1 MIRNAMICLT
11 FVALGTFF
19 AASELNA
26 QSDLREIVQKR
37 KNQMNAMEDAYWP
50 LLDIKKGK
58 STDLAKGGESA
69 KIMANAMVKALALFP
84 FGTAKGEV
92 LGSGSRARPGAGGRS
107 GPRSAARTRLRPEP
121 RARAASPFDPPR
133 PTSSAEHTRRW
144 REASVPGEPRQA
156 GVMRSSTRPRA
167 SVRHSRRCRFSS

>member
-1 MIRNAMICLT
+1 MIRNAIICLT

-84 FGTAKGEV
+84 LGTAKGEV
-92 LGSGSRARPGAGGRS
+92 LGSGSRARPEIWSNSSEFKAAADALISASLKLAEIAKSGDLELFKAQFQVVEQVCLGCHAFTPSHGGKFKF
-107 GPRSAARTRLRPEP
+107 P
-121 RARAASPFDPPR
+121 
-133 PTSSAEHTRRW
+133 
-144 REASVPGEPRQA
+144 
-156 GVMRSSTRPRA
+156 M
-167 SVRHSRRCRFSS
+167 

>member
-1 MIRNAMICLT
+1 MIRNAIICLT

-92 LGSGSRARPGAGGRS
+92 LGSGSRARPEIWSNSSEFKAAADALISASSKLAEIAKSGDLELFKAQFQVVEQVCRGCHAFTPSQGGKFKF
-107 GPRSAARTRLRPEP
+107 PK
-121 RARAASPFDPPR
+121 
-133 PTSSAEHTRRW
+133 
-144 REASVPGEPRQA
+144 
-156 GVMRSSTRPRA
+156 
-167 SVRHSRRCRFSS
+167 